1 MQRGFSG
8 GKKVI
13 KSANTRNRGQ
23 ICLFKTTENTELF
36 ILKGDNGK
44 LWVGLIVVIFFN
56 VVATVNVFTES
67 KTCRNSTVHFA
78 RLKFV
83 VSFEENKQTRPQLVI
98 LTNSNTCPPL
108 K

>member
-23 ICLFKTTENTELF
+23 ICLFRTTENTELF

-44 LWVGLIVVIFFN
+44 LWVGLIVVIFLMQW
-56 VVATVNVFTES
+56 
-67 KTCRNSTVHFA
+67 
-78 RLKFV
+78 RL
-83 VSFEENKQTRPQLVI
+83 
-98 LTNSNTCPPL
+98 
-108 K
+108 

>member
-8 GKKVI
+8 GKQVI

-44 LWVGLIVVIFFN
+44 LIMGGIDRCYFFDA
-56 VVATVNVFTES
+56 VATVDVFTES

-83 VSFEENKQTRPQLVI
+83 VSF
-98 LTNSNTCPPL
+98 
-108 K
+108 